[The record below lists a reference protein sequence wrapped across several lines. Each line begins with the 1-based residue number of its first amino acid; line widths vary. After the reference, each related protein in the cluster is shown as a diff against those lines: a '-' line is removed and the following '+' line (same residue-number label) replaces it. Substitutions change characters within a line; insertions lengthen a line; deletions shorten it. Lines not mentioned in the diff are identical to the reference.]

1 MWWQWCPCAV
11 FLKGWYIMAKNVKKV
26 DAKTVEKQ
34 RVMKIIA
41 QALINAGID
50 VLDGADYG
58 MTVGTVVVRTAVTD
72 VQIKPI
78 VPKAGLNRYQEV
90 PEEE

>member
-1 MWWQWCPCAV
+1 
-11 FLKGWYIMAKNVKKV
+11 MAKNAKKV

-34 RVMKIIA
+34 RVMKIIV

-50 VLDGADYG
+50 VYSGDDYG
-58 MTVGTVVVRTAVTD
+58 MTSGTIIARTAVTD

-78 VPKAGLNRYQEV
+78 VPKAGVNRYLEV
-90 PEEE
+90 VEEE